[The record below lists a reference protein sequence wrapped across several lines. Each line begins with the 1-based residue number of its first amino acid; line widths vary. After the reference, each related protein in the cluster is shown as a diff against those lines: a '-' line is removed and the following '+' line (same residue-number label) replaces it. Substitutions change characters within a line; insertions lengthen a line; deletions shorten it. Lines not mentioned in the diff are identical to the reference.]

1 MVPMVLTLPVVHFF
15 FQMSQNVKYMQAN
28 NIDDIQ
34 WFDVEYDIH
43 FTSEIGCSAK
53 HH

>member
-1 MVPMVLTLPVVHFF
+1 
-15 FQMSQNVKYMQAN
+15 MQAN

-43 FTSEIGCSAK
+43 FTSEIGCLICSQVRSTIENIK
-53 HH
+53 KIQLHE